1 MAMFDAYGVGGA
13 GERKAGTEL
22 AGYLARLAQREA
34 AGGSGWI
41 KWQRSLDKD
50 CDWDL

>member
-1 MAMFDAYGVGGA
+1 MAG
-13 GERKAGTEL
+13 KEL
-22 AGYLARLAQREA
+22 ARYWRLPAQREA